1 MFEAADRMP
10 IFDWHCHLSPKEIYE
25 NYDYLDKT
33 RKMFFDVFDKLI
45 ERGEKILLVNAFGS
59 VEEIAEKILDAT
71 LELLG
76 EK

>member
-1 MFEAADRMP
+1 
-10 IFDWHCHLSPKEIYE
+10 
-25 NYDYLDKT
+25 
-33 RKMFFDVFDKLI
+33 MFFDVFDKLI
-45 ERGEKILLVNAFGS
+45 ERGEKILLVNAFGG